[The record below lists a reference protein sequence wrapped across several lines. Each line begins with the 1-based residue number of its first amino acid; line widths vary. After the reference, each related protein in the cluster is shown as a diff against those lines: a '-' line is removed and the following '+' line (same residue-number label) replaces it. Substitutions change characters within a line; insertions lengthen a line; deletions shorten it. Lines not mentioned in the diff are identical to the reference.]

1 MQQQYPFKSIETEA
15 QAYWEANQTFA
26 ASETSDTP
34 KYYCLSMFPYPS
46 GRLHMGHVRNYTIG
60 DVLSR
65 FHKMKGYNVMQ
76 PMGWDAFGLPAE
88 NAAIANKTA
97 PAKWTYENIEHMKT
111 QLKQLGLGVDW
122 NREIATCK
130 PEYYKWEQWLFTEL
144 FKKGLIYKKTATV
157 NWDPVDGTVLA
168 NEQVIDGRGWR
179 SGALV
184 EKRDIPQYFMKITAY
199 AEELLNDLDKLDGW
213 PEQVKTMQRNWIGKS
228 YGCEVEFPLAP
239 SPLAGEGWG
248 EGAAL
253 KVYTTRPDTLMGAT
267 YLAVAAE
274 HALATL
280 AAQNNPKLAEFIAE
294 CKRGSVAEADV
305 ATAEKKGMDT
315 GLFVTH
321 PLNGEQLPVWV
332 ANYVLASYGEGAV
345 MAVPAHDERD
355 FEFANKYGLPIK
367 AVIAPASALAGQPL
381 SPTLSRL
388 REREQDDAAALNS
401 PLQLAAEGLKSM
413 AASFNSPRPQ
423 AGEGLGE
430 RGNLPFTEHGILF
443 NSGAFNDL
451 DFDAASQA
459 ISDALSSKNLGKR
472 RTQFRLR
479 DWGVSRQR
487 YWGCPIPIVHCVK
500 CGEVPVPVEQLP
512 VRLPVDVTM
521 DGVGSPIKKDP
532 HFYETTCPTCSG
544 KATRETDTLD
554 TFFESSWYFARYAS
568 FDCTT
573 KMVDERA
580 NYWLPVDQYVG
591 GIEHAILHLLYARFF
606 NKLMRDVGLISNDE
620 PFTNLLTQGMV
631 LKDGTK
637 MSKSKGNTVD
647 PQALI
652 DAYGADTARLFM
664 MFAAPPDQS
673 LEWAYSGVEGAS
685 RFLKRLWKACF
696 EHINLGEIKAYQTGE
711 LTTELKNLRLQLH
724 QTIEKV
730 GDDYGRRHSFNTAI
744 SSVMEL
750 MNALAKIEGTDA
762 TTRAVRQEV
771 LQNVALLL
779 SPIVPHICQALW
791 QELCPA
797 SHILSAIWPVAD
809 KAAMVQES
817 VEYVIQVNG
826 KLRGNMSVS
835 REASKE
841 SIEKMAQAL
850 PSVTK
855 FLLEGTSV
863 RKIIVVPN
871 KLVNIVIS

>member
-1 MQQQYPFKSIETEA
+1 MQQQYPFKEIETEA
-15 QAYWEANQTFA
+15 QQYWEQNQTFA
-26 ASETSDTP
+26 ASETSGKP

-65 FHKMKGYNVMQ
+65 FHKMKGFNVMQ

-228 YGCEVEFPLAP
+228 YGCEVEFPIV
-239 SPLAGEGWG
+239 GQEGN
-248 EGAAL
+248 L

-267 YLAVAAE
+267 YVAVAAE

-321 PLNGEQLPVWV
+321 PLNGERLPVWV

-355 FEFANKYGLPIK
+355 FEFAKKYSLPIK
-367 AVIAPASALAGQPL
+367 VVITSASAEQPL

-388 REREQDDAAALNS
+388 REREQTDAAV
-401 PLQLAAEGLKSM
+401 
-413 AASFNSPRPQ
+413 NSPRPL

-430 RGNLPFTEHGILF
+430 RGDLPFTKHGILF
-443 NSGAFNDL
+443 NSGAFDGL

-472 RTQFRLR
+472 RTQYRLR

-487 YWGCPIPIVHCVK
+487 YWGCPIPIIHCEK

-512 VRLPVDVTM
+512 VRLPENVTM

-532 HFYETTCPTCSG
+532 KFYETTCPTCSG

-568 FDCTT
+568 FDAD
-573 KMVDERA
+573 KMCDERA

-606 NKLMRDVGLISNDE
+606 NKLMRDVGLIKNDE

-673 LEWAYSGVEGAS
+673 LEWADSGVEGAS

-696 EHINLGEIKAYQTGE
+696 EHVELGQITAYTTGE
-711 LTTELKNLRLQLH
+711 LSAELKALRLQLH

-750 MNALAKIEGTDA
+750 MNALAKIEATDDV
-762 TTRAVRQEV
+762 TRSVRQEV

-791 QELCPA
+791 AELCPA
-797 SHILSAIWPVAD
+797 SHILSASWPISD
-809 KAAMVQES
+809 KAAMIQNE
-817 VEYVIQVNG
+817 VELMLQVNG
-826 KLRGNMSVS
+826 KLRGSMLVATS
-835 REASKE
+835 ASKD
-841 SIEKMAQAL
+841 SIEKMATSHN
-850 PSVTK
+850 SVTK
-855 FLLEGTSV
+855 YLVDNATI

-871 KLVNIVIS
+871 KLVNVVIA

>member
-1 MQQQYPFKSIETEA
+1 
-15 QAYWEANQTFA
+15 
-26 ASETSDTP
+26 
-34 KYYCLSMFPYPS
+34 
-46 GRLHMGHVRNYTIG
+46 
-60 DVLSR
+60 
-65 FHKMKGYNVMQ
+65 MQ

-111 QLKQLGLGVDW
+111 QLKQLGLAVDW
-122 NREIATCK
+122 DREIATCR

-228 YGCEVEFPLAP
+228 YGCEVEFPIV
-239 SPLAGEGWG
+239 GQEGN
-248 EGAAL
+248 L

-267 YLAVAAE
+267 YVAVAAE

-280 AAQNNPKLAEFIAE
+280 AAQNDPKLAEFIAE

-305 ATAEKKGMDT
+305 ATAEKKGMAT

-345 MAVPAHDERD
+345 MAVPAHDKRD
-355 FEFANKYGLPIK
+355 FEFANEYKLPIK
-367 AVIAPASALAGQPL
+367 PVIVPDSWDISKIGE
-381 SPTLSRL
+381 TLSESGAPRL
-388 REREQDDAAALNS
+388 LNTLESVDIRSPMGNYSNFLDWGGNWSDIFAEKGKCINSGDYNDFSYEQAVDTIATDLTK
-401 PLQLAAEGLKSM
+401 L
-413 AASFNSPRPQ
+413 
-423 AGEGLGE
+423 GLGE
-430 RGNLPFTEHGILF
+430 KKV
-443 NSGAFNDL
+443 
-451 DFDAASQA
+451 QY
-459 ISDALSSKNLGKR
+459 
-472 RTQFRLR
+472 RLR

-487 YWGCPIPIVHCVK
+487 YWGCPIPIIHCAK
-500 CGEVPVPVEQLP
+500 CGEVPVPAETLP
-512 VRLPVDVTM
+512 VMLPEDVTM

-532 HFYETTCPTCSG
+532 SFYETTCPTCNG

-554 TFFESSWYFARYAS
+554 TFFESSWYFARYTS
-568 FDCTT
+568 FDCDT

-606 NKLMRDVGLISNDE
+606 NKLMRNVGLIKNDE

-631 LKDGTK
+631 LKDGSK

-652 DAYGADTARLFM
+652 DSYGADTARLFM

-673 LEWAYSGVEGAS
+673 LEWADSGVEGAS
-685 RFLKRLWKACF
+685 RFLKRLWKAVY
-696 EHINLGEIKAYQTGE
+696 EHVQLGKIAAYASGE
-711 LTTELKNLRLQLH
+711 LTAELKALRLQLH

-750 MNALAKIEGTDA
+750 MNALAKVEATDEV
-762 TTRAVRQEV
+762 TRSVRQEV

-779 SPIVPHICQALW
+779 SPIVPHICQAIW

-797 SHILSAIWPVAD
+797 SHILSASWPASD
-809 KAAMVQES
+809 KAALVQDT
-817 VEYVIQVNG
+817 VEYVVQVNG
-826 KLRGNMSVS
+826 KLRGNLTVS

-841 SIEKMAQAL
+841 AIEALTLAQDF
-850 PSVTK
+850 VTK
-855 FLLEGTSV
+855 FLTEGTSV

-871 KLVNIVIS
+871 KLVNVVVA

>member
-1 MQQQYPFKSIETEA
+1 MLQQYPFKEIETSA
-15 QAYWEANQTFA
+15 QQYWETNQTFA
-26 ASETSDTP
+26 ASENSEKP

-65 FHKMKGYNVMQ
+65 FHQMKGYNVMQ

-228 YGCEVEFPLAP
+228 YGCEVEFPIVGQ
-239 SPLAGEGWG
+239 AGN
-248 EGAAL
+248 L
-253 KVYTTRPDTLMGAT
+253 IVYTTRPDTLMGAT
-267 YLAVAAE
+267 YVAVAAE

-280 AAQNNPKLAEFIAE
+280 AAKDNPKLAEFIAE

-315 GLFVTH
+315 GLFVEH
-321 PLNGEQLPVWV
+321 PLNGELLPVWV

-355 FEFANKYGLPIK
+355 FEFANKYASQLPSIK
-367 AVIAPASALAGQPL
+367 PVIVPENWQGANIDPNLVSSRSTTHKHTTGEVIHKASPVLVNRDNNETIGWDFWHEKLARNGICYA
-381 SPTLSRL
+381 SGKY
-388 REREQDDAAALNS
+388 DNLNF
-401 PLQLAAEGLKSM
+401 QEA
-413 AASFNSPRPQ
+413 
-423 AGEGLGE
+423 
-430 RGNLPFTEHGILF
+430 
-443 NSGAFNDL
+443 
-451 DFDAASQA
+451 FDA
-459 ISDALSSKNLGKR
+459 ISTDLEAKNLGKR

-487 YWGCPIPIVHCVK
+487 YWGCPIPIIHCAK
-500 CGEVPVPVEQLP
+500 CGEVPVPAEALP
-512 VRLPVDVTM
+512 VRLPEDVTM

-532 HFYETTCPTCSG
+532 SFYETTCPTCGG

-568 FDCTT
+568 HDCNTA
-573 KMVDERA
+573 MVDERA

-606 NKLMRDVGLISNDE
+606 NKLMRDVGLIKNDE

-631 LKDGTK
+631 LKDGSK

-652 DAYGADTARLFM
+652 DTYGADTARLFM

-673 LEWAYSGVEGAS
+673 LEWADSGVEGAS
-685 RFLKRLWKACF
+685 RFLKRLWKAVY
-696 EHINLGEIKAYQTGE
+696 EHVSLGQIAAYKTGE
-711 LTTELKNLRLQLH
+711 LTSELKNLRLQLH

-750 MNALAKIEGTDA
+750 MNALAKIEATDE
-762 TTRAVRQEV
+762 TTRSVRQEA

-779 SPIVPHICQALW
+779 SPIVPHICQAIFA
-791 QELCPA
+791 ELCPA
-797 SHILSAIWPVAD
+797 SHILRAGWPEANKD
-809 KAAMVQES
+809 AMVQDS
-817 VEYVIQVNG
+817 VDYVVQVNG
-826 KLRGNMSVS
+826 KLRGNLSVS
-835 REASKE
+835 TGASKDA
-841 SIEKMAQAL
+841 IEKLTLEQAF
-850 PSVTK
+850 VTK
-855 FLLEGTSV
+855 FLVDGTSV
-863 RKIIVVPN
+863 RKIIVVPK
-871 KLVNIVIS
+871 KLVNVVIG

>member
-1 MQQQYPFKSIETEA
+1 MQQQYPFKEIEQQA
-15 QAYWEANQTFA
+15 QQYWESNQTFA
-26 ASETSDTP
+26 ATETSNKP

-46 GRLHMGHVRNYTIG
+46 GRLHMGHVRNYTLG

-65 FHKMKGYNVMQ
+65 FHHMRGYNVMQ

-97 PAKWTYENIEHMKT
+97 PAAWTYSNIEHMKT
-111 QLKQLGLGVDW
+111 QLKQLGLAVDW
-122 NREIATCK
+122 KREIATCK

-168 NEQVIDGRGWR
+168 NEQVIDGCGWR

-199 AEELLNDLDKLDGW
+199 AEELLNDLDKLNGW

-228 YGCEVEFPLAP
+228 YGCEVEFPIV
-239 SPLAGEGWG
+239 GQEGN
-248 EGAAL
+248 L

-267 YLAVAAE
+267 YVAVAAE

-280 AAQNNPKLAEFIAE
+280 AARDNPKLAEFIAE

-355 FEFANKYGLPIK
+355 FEFAFQKSLRSIK
-367 AVIAPASALAGQPL
+367 VIEPDTETNLKKQLADLQSQPQDPEL
-381 SPTLSRL
+381 IEKSPLIARL
-388 REREQDDAAALNS
+388 RSDLDAI
-401 PLQLAAEGLKSM
+401 
-413 AASFNSPRPQ
+413 
-423 AGEGLGE
+423 
-430 RGNLPFTEHGILF
+430 RGQRCVTEKGILI
-443 NSGAFNDL
+443 NSGKYDGLNFQQV
-451 DFDAASQA
+451 FDAIAA
-459 ISDALSSKNLGKR
+459 DLEAKNLGKK
-472 RTQFRLR
+472 RTQYRLR

-487 YWGCPIPIVHCVK
+487 YWGCPIPIIHCAD
-500 CGEVPVPVEQLP
+500 CGEVPVPAEQLP
-512 VRLPVDVTM
+512 VVLPENVTM

-532 HFYETTCPTCSG
+532 NFYETTCPTCGG

-568 FDCTT
+568 FDCDT

-606 NKLMRDVGLISNDE
+606 NKLMRDVGLIKNDE

-631 LKDGTK
+631 LKDGSK

-647 PQALI
+647 PQQLI

-664 MFAAPPDQS
+664 MFASPPEQS
-673 LEWAYSGVEGAS
+673 LEWADSGVEGAN
-685 RFLKRLWKACF
+685 RFLRRVWMFAF
-696 EHINLGEIKAYQTGE
+696 EHQGIGNSTPEPSSDMPEEYKKVRHELHLTLGQANYDLGKQ
-711 LTTELKNLRLQLH
+711 Q
-724 QTIEKV
+724 
-730 GDDYGRRHSFNTAI
+730 FNTVVSAAMKI
-744 SSVMEL
+744 LNTLERIPSQKVFVGEKIHFSYQVI
-750 MNALAKIEGTDA
+750 AKEGLSILL
-762 TTRAVRQEV
+762 R
-771 LQNVALLL
+771 LL
-779 SPIVPHICQALW
+779 SPICPHITHELW
-791 QELCPA
+791 KELGYGDD
-797 SHILSAIWPVAD
+797 ILSAEWPDAD
-809 KAAMVQES
+809 PAAMVQDT

-826 KLRGNMSVS
+826 KLRGNITTS
-835 REASKE
+835 RQASKE
-841 SIEKMAQAL
+841 AIEKMALEQTF
-850 PSVTK
+850 VTK
-855 FLLEGTSV
+855 FLTEGATV

-871 KLVNIVIS
+871 KLVNVVIG